1 MSAERRSSARLL
13 CALGVDLGTT
23 NSTIA
28 EASLAQDGRRAPS
41 SQRS

>member
-23 NSTIA
+23 NSTIS
-28 EASLAQDGRRAPS
+28 EVLPVGGSHG
-41 SQRS
+41 